1 MSDLLTPDPTRWAWA
16 LALLLAYALLC
27 LALYQRH
34 RRARLHA
41 QAQAAALA
49 SGHRP
54 ILIAYASQTG
64 QAQQL
69 AEQCAQPLLAAGW
82 AVTVQALNHTTPAQL
97 QAATHAL
104 FIVSTYGEGDAPDN
118 AALFQRQC
126 MAQAFDLSALQYS
139 LLALGDRHYR
149 QFCGFGRTLDAWL
162 HAQQAQPL
170 HERLEA
176 DQSGNAAATLAHW
189 QNTLAAALHLDASAL
204 ANAPGAPA
212 LARSTWT
219 LVQRQHLN
227 PGSQGGAVF
236 HLELATQEPNT
247 TWESGDLVD
256 LLPPLATEATEAQ
269 EPPAPRSYSIASIPA
284 DGRLHLLV
292 RQTWRDDG
300 TPGQAS
306 HWLTTGLDVGA
317 TLTLQLR
324 AHPGFRLEGN
334 AQRPLILIG
343 NGTGLAG
350 LRAHLR
356 TRAALGQHA
365 NWLIAGERQAA
376 HDQLYG
382 AELHAWHATGHLQHL
397 DWAFSRD
404 GDAKTYVQDRLH
416 QHANRLREWVQT
428 RGAALYVCGSLHG
441 MAEGV
446 DTALRSILG
455 SAAVDDLLQQG
466 RYRRDVY

>member
-1 MSDLLTPDPTRWAWA
+1 MADLLTTDPARWAWA

-27 LALYQRH
+27 LGLYRQQ
-34 RRARLHA
+34 RRAHL
-41 QAQAAALA
+41 QARQQAAALA
-49 SGHRP
+49 SGDRP

-64 QAQQL
+64 QAQTL
-69 AEQCAQPLLAAGW
+69 ARHCAEQLHAAGW
-82 AVTVQALNHTTPAQL
+82 AVTVQALNQTTPAQL

-104 FIVSTYGEGDAPDN
+104 FIASTYGEGDAPDN

-126 MAQAFDLSALQYS
+126 MARPLDLSALRYS
-139 LLALGDRHYR
+139 LLALGDSHYA
-149 QFCGFGRTLDAWL
+149 QFCGFGRALDAWL
-162 HAQQAQPL
+162 HTQQAQPL

-176 DQSGNAAATLAHW
+176 DQSGNAAAALTQW
-189 QNTLAAALHLDASAL
+189 QSTLAAALNLDAGAL
-204 ANAPGAPA
+204 ANTPGGPAPT
-212 LARSTWT
+212 TWT

-227 PGSQGGAVF
+227 PGSQGGAVY
-236 HLELATQEPNT
+236 HLELAAQVPDT

-256 LLPPLATEATEAQ
+256 LVPPQATDAQ

-300 TPGQAS
+300 TPGRAS
-306 HWLTTGLDVGA
+306 HWLTADLDVGA
-317 TLTLQLR
+317 TLPLQLR
-324 AHPGFRLEGN
+324 AHPGFRLEDN
-334 AQRPLILIG
+334 ARRPLILIG

-356 TRAALGQHA
+356 TRAVQGQHA

-376 HDQLYG
+376 HDRLYG
-382 AELHAWHATGHLQHL
+382 AELQAWQASGHLQRL

-404 GDAKTYVQDRLH
+404 GEPKIYVQDRLRE
-416 QHANRLREWVQT
+416 HAALLRQWVDT
-428 RGAALYVCGSLHG
+428 GGAALYVCGSLHG

-446 DTALRSILG
+446 DTALRQILG
-455 SAAVDDLLQQG
+455 SEAVDDLVQQG

>member
-1 MSDLLTPDPTRWAWA
+1 MGI
-16 LALLLAYALLC
+16 
-27 LALYQRH
+27 
-34 RRARLHA
+34 RRFGR
-41 QAQAAALA
+41 
-49 SGHRP
+49 S
-54 ILIAYASQTG
+54 
-64 QAQQL
+64 
-69 AEQCAQPLLAAGW
+69 
-82 AVTVQALNHTTPAQL
+82 
-97 QAATHAL
+97 AAT
-104 FIVSTYGEGDAPDN
+104 TGK
-118 AALFQRQC
+118 
-126 MAQAFDLSALQYS
+126 
-139 LLALGDRHYR
+139 
-149 QFCGFGRTLDAWL
+149 
-162 HAQQAQPL
+162 
-170 HERLEA
+170 
-176 DQSGNAAATLAHW
+176 AT
-189 QNTLAAALHLDASAL
+189 D
-204 ANAPGAPA
+204 
-212 LARSTWT
+212 
-219 LVQRQHLN
+219 
-227 PGSQGGAVF
+227 
-236 HLELATQEPNT
+236 
-247 TWESGDLVD
+247 
-256 LLPPLATEATEAQ
+256 AQ
-269 EPPAPRSYSIASIPA
+269 EPPAPRSYSIASIPQ

-441 MAEGV
+441 MAEGGGYRF
-446 DTALRSILG
+446 AQHFGQRCGGRPAAARPL
-455 SAAVDDLLQQG
+455 SARCVLKK
-466 RYRRDVY
+466 YRRTLCCYGLAQ

>member
-1 MSDLLTPDPTRWAWA
+1 M
-16 LALLLAYALLC
+16 
-27 LALYQRH
+27 
-34 RRARLHA
+34 
-41 QAQAAALA
+41 
-49 SGHRP
+49 
-54 ILIAYASQTG
+54 
-64 QAQQL
+64 
-69 AEQCAQPLLAAGW
+69 
-82 AVTVQALNHTTPAQL
+82 
-97 QAATHAL
+97 
-104 FIVSTYGEGDAPDN
+104 
-118 AALFQRQC
+118 
-126 MAQAFDLSALQYS
+126 
-139 LLALGDRHYR
+139 
-149 QFCGFGRTLDAWL
+149 
-162 HAQQAQPL
+162 
-170 HERLEA
+170 
-176 DQSGNAAATLAHW
+176 
-189 QNTLAAALHLDASAL
+189 
-204 ANAPGAPA
+204 
-212 LARSTWT
+212 
-219 LVQRQHLN
+219 QRQHLN

-247 TWESGDLVD
+247 TWESGDLVE

-356 TRAALGQHA
+356 TRAAQGQHA

>member
-1 MSDLLTPDPTRWAWA
+1 MADLLTSDPARWAWA

-27 LALYQRH
+27 LGLYHQQ

-49 SGHRP
+49 SGDRP

-64 QAQQL
+64 QAHTLAQHCAGQL
-69 AEQCAQPLLAAGW
+69 HAAGW
-82 AVTVQALNHTTPAQL
+82 AVTVQALNQTTPAQL
-97 QAATHAL
+97 QAARHAI
-104 FIVSTYGEGDAPDN
+104 FIASTYGEGDAPDN

-126 MAQAFDLSALQYS
+126 MAQSLDLSALRYS
-139 LLALGDRHYR
+139 LLALGDSHYA

-170 HERLEA
+170 HERIEA
-176 DQSGNAAATLAHW
+176 DQSADAAASLAQW
-189 QNTLAAALHLDASAL
+189 QSTLAAALNLDAGTL
-204 ANAPGAPA
+204 ANTSGGPAPT
-212 LARSTWT
+212 TWT

-227 PGSQGGAVF
+227 PGSQGGAVY
-236 HLELATQEPNT
+236 HLELAAQGPDAA
-247 TWESGDLVD
+247 WESGDLVD
-256 LLPPLATEATEAQ
+256 LLPPPDAGDTQ

-300 TPGQAS
+300 TPGRAS
-306 HWLTTGLDVGA
+306 HWLTTDLAVGA
-317 TLTLQLR
+317 TLSLQLR
-324 AHPGFRLEGN
+324 AHPGFRLEDN
-334 AQRPLILIG
+334 ARRPLILIG

-356 TRAALGQHA
+356 TRAAQGQHA

-376 HDQLYG
+376 HDRLYG
-382 AELHAWHATGHLQHL
+382 AELQAWQASGHLQRL

-404 GDAKTYVQDRLH
+404 GEAKTYVQDRLREHAALLH
-416 QHANRLREWVQT
+416 QWVT
-428 RGAALYVCGSLHG
+428 TGGAALYVCGSLHG

-446 DTALRSILG
+446 DAALREILG
-455 SAAVDDLLQQG
+455 SEAVDDLTQQG